1 MELNSFLYTDNV
13 VVSHIGYY
21 GRSFFMKKFTVIGL
35 LAVLTTF
42 LLAGCGMKEEDMK
55 YLKDFDPSKYVTLGD
70 YKNMNITIKKNEVT
84 DEDVDSYINYLLA
97 ANESYVDITDRDVA
111 QNGDVANI
119 DYVGKKDG
127 VAFDGGT
134 ATGFDLDLGSGVFI
148 DGFEDGVVGMKVGE
162 TKELNLTFPETYSN
176 EELAGADVVFTV
188 TLNAIKEAVIPELT
202 DEYVK
207 SLDNGLA
214 TVEEYK
220 ADIRKT
226 MEDSYASSR
235 ESEIEQAI
243 TDKLLEEATINGAPS
258 GFVTRL
264 TDTVVKE
271 ITETANNAGVEPGLV
286 AAYYYGVSEDN
297 YVEGLKTFVNDNLLP
312 NYLVFGAVAS
322 AEGIKVTD
330 QDIDDD
336 IQRMI
341 DENAAT
347 ITVEEYKKD
356 FTEDDL
362 ESYREYLLITKA
374 MDMLK
379 QSVTVTEE

>member
-1 MELNSFLYTDNV
+1 
-13 VVSHIGYY
+13 
-21 GRSFFMKKFTVIGL
+21 MKKITVIGL
-35 LAVLTTF
+35 LTVITVF
-42 LLAGCGMKEEDMK
+42 LITGCGMKEEDMK

-70 YKNMNITIKKNEVT
+70 YKNMSITITKNEVT
-84 DEDVDSYINYLLA
+84 DEDLDSYIDYLLA

-162 TKELNLTFPETYSN
+162 TKDLNLTFPEDYNN

-188 TLNAIKEAVIPELT
+188 TLNSIKEAVIPELT
-202 DEYVK
+202 DEYVQ

-226 MEDSYASSR
+226 MEESYASSR

-243 TDKLLEEATINGAPS
+243 TDKLLAEATINGAPS
-258 GFVTRL
+258 GFVSRL
-264 TDTVVKE
+264 TDTVINE

-312 NYLVFGAVAS
+312 NYLVFGAVAK

-330 QDIDDD
+330 EDIDKD
-336 IQRMI
+336 IQKMI

-362 ESYREYLLITKA
+362 ESYREYLLITRA
-374 MDMLK
+374 MEMLK
-379 QSVTVTEE
+379 GSVTVTEE

>member
-1 MELNSFLYTDNV
+1 
-13 VVSHIGYY
+13 
-21 GRSFFMKKFTVIGL
+21 MKKFTVMGL
-35 LAVLTTF
+35 LTVITVF
-42 LLAGCGMKEEDMK
+42 LITGCGMKEEDMK

-70 YKNMNITIKKNEVT
+70 YKNMSITIAKNEVT
-84 DEDVDSYINYLLA
+84 DEDLDSYIDYLLA

-162 TKELNLTFPETYSN
+162 TKDLNLTFPEDYNN

-188 TLNAIKEAVIPELT
+188 TLNSIKEAVIPELT
-202 DEYVK
+202 DEYVQ

-243 TDKLLEEATINGAPS
+243 TDKLLAEATINGAPS
-258 GFVTRL
+258 GFVSRL
-264 TDTVVKE
+264 TDTVINE

-312 NYLVFGAVAS
+312 NYLVFGAVAK

-330 QDIDDD
+330 EDIDKD
-336 IQRMI
+336 IQKMI

-362 ESYREYLLITKA
+362 ESYREYLLITRA
-374 MDMLK
+374 MEMLK
-379 QSVTVTEE
+379 GSVTVTEE

>member
-1 MELNSFLYTDNV
+1 
-13 VVSHIGYY
+13 
-21 GRSFFMKKFTVIGL
+21 MKKITVIGL
-35 LAVLTTF
+35 LTVITVF
-42 LLAGCGMKEEDMK
+42 LITGCGMKEEDMK

-70 YKNMNITIKKNEVT
+70 YKNMSITITKNEVT
-84 DEDVDSYINYLLA
+84 DEDLDSYIDYLLA

-162 TKELNLTFPETYSN
+162 TKDLNLTFPEDYNN

-188 TLNAIKEAVIPELT
+188 TLNSIKEAVIPELT
-202 DEYVK
+202 DEYVQ

-243 TDKLLEEATINGAPS
+243 TDKLLAEATINGAPS
-258 GFVTRL
+258 GFVSRL
-264 TDTVVKE
+264 TDTVINE

-312 NYLVFGAVAS
+312 NYLVFGAVAK

-330 QDIDDD
+330 EDIDKD
-336 IQRMI
+336 IQKMI

-362 ESYREYLLITKA
+362 ESYREYLLITRA
-374 MDMLK
+374 MEMLK
-379 QSVTVTEE
+379 GSVTVTEE

>member
-1 MELNSFLYTDNV
+1 
-13 VVSHIGYY
+13 
-21 GRSFFMKKFTVIGL
+21 MKKITVIGL
-35 LAVLTTF
+35 LTVITVF
-42 LLAGCGMKEEDMK
+42 LITGCGMKEEDMK

-70 YKNMNITIKKNEVT
+70 YKNMSITITKNEVT
-84 DEDVDSYINYLLA
+84 DEDLDSYIDYLLA

-162 TKELNLTFPETYSN
+162 TKDLNLTFPEDYNN

-188 TLNAIKEAVIPELT
+188 TLNSIKEAVIPELT
-202 DEYVK
+202 DEYVQ

-243 TDKLLEEATINGAPS
+243 TDKLLAEATINGAPS
-258 GFVTRL
+258 GFVSRL
-264 TDTVVKE
+264 TDTVINE

-312 NYLVFGAVAS
+312 NYLVFGAVAK

-330 QDIDDD
+330 EDIDKD
-336 IQRMI
+336 IQ
-341 DENAAT
+341 
-347 ITVEEYKKD
+347 
-356 FTEDDL
+356 
-362 ESYREYLLITKA
+362 KA
-374 MDMLK
+374 STMDTRWYPMMSRVSVSFRISTSSSRAMEMLK
-379 QSVTVTEE
+379 GSVTVTEE

>member
-1 MELNSFLYTDNV
+1 
-13 VVSHIGYY
+13 
-21 GRSFFMKKFTVIGL
+21 MKKFTVMGL
-35 LAVLTTF
+35 LTVITVF
-42 LLAGCGMKEEDMK
+42 LITGCGMKEEDMK

-70 YKNMNITIKKNEVT
+70 YKNMSITIAKNEVT
-84 DEDVDSYINYLLA
+84 DEDLDSYIDYLLA

-162 TKELNLTFPETYSN
+162 TKDLNLTFSEDYNN

-188 TLNAIKEAVIPELT
+188 TLNSIKEAVIPELT
-202 DEYVK
+202 DEYVQ
-207 SLDNGLA
+207 SLDNGLS

-243 TDKLLEEATINGAPS
+243 TDKLLAEATINGAPS
-258 GFVTRL
+258 GFVSRL
-264 TDTVVKE
+264 TDTVINE
-271 ITETANNAGVEPGLV
+271 ITETANNAGVDPGLV

-312 NYLVFGAVAS
+312 NYLVFGAVAK

-330 QDIDDD
+330 EDIDKD
-336 IQRMI
+336 IQKMI

-362 ESYREYLLITKA
+362 ESYREYLLITRA
-374 MDMLK
+374 MEMLK
-379 QSVTVTEE
+379 GSVTVTEE

>member
-1 MELNSFLYTDNV
+1 MRTCDAAPGGVPSIKD
-13 VVSHIGYY
+13 
-21 GRSFFMKKFTVIGL
+21 
-35 LAVLTTF
+35 
-42 LLAGCGMKEEDMK
+42 
-55 YLKDFDPSKYVTLGD
+55 KDFDPSKYVTLGD
-70 YKNMNITIKKNEVT
+70 YKNMSITIAKNEVT
-84 DEDVDSYINYLLA
+84 DEDLDSYIDYLLA

-162 TKELNLTFPETYSN
+162 TKDLNLTFPEDYNN

-188 TLNAIKEAVIPELT
+188 TLNSIKEAVIPELT
-202 DEYVK
+202 DEYVQ
-207 SLDNGLA
+207 SLDNGLS

-243 TDKLLEEATINGAPS
+243 TDKLLAEATINGAPS
-258 GFVTRL
+258 GFVSRL
-264 TDTVVKE
+264 TDTVLNE

-312 NYLVFGAVAS
+312 NYLVFGAVAK

-330 QDIDDD
+330 EDIDKD
-336 IQRMI
+336 IQKMI

-362 ESYREYLLITKA
+362 ESYREYLLITRA
-374 MDMLK
+374 MEMLK
-379 QSVTVTEE
+379 GSVTVTEE

>member
-1 MELNSFLYTDNV
+1 
-13 VVSHIGYY
+13 
-21 GRSFFMKKFTVIGL
+21 MKKFTILGL
-35 LAVLTTF
+35 LAILTVF
-42 LLAGCGMKEEDMK
+42 LVTGCGMKEEDMK
-55 YLKDFDPSKYVTLGD
+55 YLKDFDPSKYVTLGN
-70 YKNMNITIKKNEVT
+70 YKGMNITIAKNEVT
-84 DEDVDSYINYLLA
+84 DEDVESYINYLLS
-97 ANESYVDITDRDVA
+97 ANESYIDITDRDVA

-119 DYVGKKDG
+119 DYTGKKDG

-134 ATGFDLDLGSGVFI
+134 ATGYDLNLGSGVFI

-162 TKELNLTFPETYSN
+162 TKDLNLKFPENYAN

-188 TLNAIKEAVIPELT
+188 KLNSIKEAVIPELT

-226 MEDSYASSR
+226 MEDSNASAR
-235 ESEIEQAI
+235 ESQIEQAI
-243 TDKLLEEATINGAPS
+243 TDKLLSEATVNGAPS

-264 TDTVVKE
+264 IDTVVNE

-286 AAYYYGVSEDN
+286 ASYYYGVSEDN

-312 NYLVFGAVAS
+312 NYLVFGAVAR

-330 QDIDDD
+330 EDIDKD

-341 DENAAT
+341 EENAAD

-374 MDMLK
+374 MDLLK
-379 QSVTVTEE
+379 ESAVITEE